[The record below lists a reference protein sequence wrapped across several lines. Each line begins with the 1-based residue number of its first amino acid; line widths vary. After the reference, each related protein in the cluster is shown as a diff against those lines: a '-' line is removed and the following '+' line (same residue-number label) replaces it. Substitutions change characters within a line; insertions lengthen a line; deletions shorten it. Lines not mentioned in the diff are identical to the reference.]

1 MEKSQENKNK
11 ITGLRGVLSDK
22 DLIYL
27 NKHHNII
34 QPFCPFNMKWLQCP
48 IDMDDVNIVSKGL
61 NKYGYGYDISL
72 SHNNF
77 CISKKRSL
85 LSKIWDFLTHNKYSI
100 DVKDIRDTHELTPN
114 KYYEIA
120 EPTFNNSGDYFIL
133 PAYSHA
139 IGFSVEHIN
148 LPSNVIGLCFGKL
161 TYAKVGIITNV
172 TPIDNNWS
180 GNIKICLVNP
190 TPNDVKIYANE
201 GIAKVIFIANE
212 YHSLILDKTES

>member
-1 MEKSQENKNK
+1 MRKYTEDTNK

-27 NKHHNII
+27 NEHHKII
-34 QPFCPFNMKWLQCP
+34 QPFCPFNMKTRQN
-48 IDMDDVNIVSKGL
+48 IFDFEDVNIASKGL

-72 SHNNF
+72 ASNNF
-77 CISKKRSL
+77 LISKKRSWV
-85 LSKIWDFLTHNKYSI
+85 SKIWDFLTHTKYSV
-100 DVKDIRDTHELTPN
+100 DVKDIRDTQENFHS
-114 KYYEIA
+114 YEIA
-120 EPTFNNSGDYFIL
+120 EPTFTDSGDYFIL

-139 IGFSVEHIN
+139 IGFSDEYIN
-148 LPSNVIGLCFGKL
+148 LPSNVIGLCFSKL

-180 GNIKICLVNP
+180 GKIKISLINP
-190 TPNDVKIYANE
+190 TPNNVKIYANE

-212 YHSLILDKTES
+212 YHSLILDKIES